1 MNINLCISYFAEDAR
16 AQELH
21 PVGIS
26 TQYAMLPSGTV
37 HFICSG
43 PALICCNDRGGFPL
57 VGILWRLKATDVGEA
72 SSRECG
78 WKLIKVLGVAT
89 NWFIYIYI
97 YSVQNQ
103 TQSPNFQNYSNF
115 IAVEFLKCQNW
126 PNANTA
132 GK

>member
-97 YSVQNQ
+97 YIFS
-103 TQSPNFQNYSNF
+103 TKSNTVSKF
-115 IAVEFLKCQNW
+115 SKLLQFHSR
-126 PNANTA
+126 
-132 GK
+132 